1 MKILFKT
8 PFSPK
13 FRWIYMGVE
22 SGGAASEGESGAEN
36 NETLE
41 PLWELNEMFPIPQ
54 NGETQGLLDELRGEV
69 AEHNLSVSSEKG
81 SGAITFSEGIPP
93 EPTEPAEPN
102 NDLNQ
107 IEPTNPPAEI
117 FSQET
122 NQLVPQNSQIQPVPE
137 TEPVAEN
144 NQTLNPSPDALEIPD
159 LGEMLVQPASINPNS
174 EILTAPALADSVEI
188 DPNSPEMEARFQKIM
203 DVFAENPHYS
213 SYDSRPFYFSP
224 DSDFIKFDKAVD
236 WKTALKMIF
245 PEFDWLGVSDY
256 IFDLELPTDL
266 DQNLADLNS
275 TQLDHNA
282 KERAVFVDRLNDF
295 WQANIYPLVLQKGLT
310 TYNKQNELANVL
322 IDAAGKVGIV
332 VDSQRGF
339 VGETLDNRGRKIV
352 FVDTI
357 SNLYQTLSVPSQ
369 TLVILNHLSDGS
381 FSHVLQRFNNKWQQQ
396 TASEIAQTSPA
407 KTPKTL

>member
-22 SGGAASEGESGAEN
+22 LDGADSEGESGAEN
-36 NETLE
+36 NTTEFELWTLQDE
-41 PLWELNEMFPIPQ
+41 FPIHPVEDTPAQ
-54 NGETQGLLDELRGEV
+54 LKGLQAQV

-81 SGAITFSEGIPP
+81 SGAITFTEGVSAEPP
-93 EPTEPAEPN
+93 EPAEPN

-107 IEPTNPPAEI
+107 TEPSPPAEI

-122 NQLVPQNSQIQPVPE
+122 NQLVPPNSQIQPVPE

-159 LGEMLVQPASINPNS
+159 LNSLLSHTNSPEPNS
-174 EILTAPALADSVEI
+174 EVSTEPALADSIEI

-339 VGETLDNRGRKIV
+339 VGEKLDNRGRKIV

-396 TASEIAQTSPA
+396 IASEIAQTSPA

>member
-22 SGGAASEGESGAEN
+22 LDGAASEGESGAEN
-36 NETLE
+36 NTTEFELWTLQDE
-41 PLWELNEMFPIPQ
+41 FPIHPVEDTPAQ
-54 NGETQGLLDELRGEV
+54 LKGLQAQV

-81 SGAITFSEGIPP
+81 SGAITFTEGVSA
-93 EPTEPAEPN
+93 EPAEPTQPN

-107 IEPTNPPAEI
+107 TEPTNPPAEI

-122 NQLVPQNSQIQPVPE
+122 NQLVPPNSQIQPVPE

-188 DPNSPEMEARFQKIM
+188 DPNSPEMEARFQNII
-203 DVFAENPHYS
+203 DIFAQNPQYHS
-213 SYDSRPFYFSP
+213 NEARPFYYEPGSE
-224 DSDFIKFDKAVD
+224 FIKFDKAVD